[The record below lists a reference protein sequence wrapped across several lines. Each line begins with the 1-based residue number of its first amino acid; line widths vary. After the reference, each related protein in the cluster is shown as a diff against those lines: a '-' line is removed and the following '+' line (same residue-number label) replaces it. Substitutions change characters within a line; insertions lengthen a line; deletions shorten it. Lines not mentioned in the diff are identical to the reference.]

1 MCPET
6 NKGSGSMNNLFLE
19 KLRAGQKPVGIFSDT
34 ASPFVVECL
43 GRAGFDYVIIDNEH
57 SPVEAET
64 SAEMIRAAE
73 LTGLTPFVRVREISR
88 PAVLKLLDVG
98 AQGLI
103 VPNVNSPDEVRALV
117 SYAKYAPVGNR
128 GFCPSRKDGW
138 GYGLELD
145 VAETMA
151 HFNRQ
156 VLLIPQCETIGA
168 LEHIEEIAETEGVDG
183 IFVGPFDL
191 SIAMGIPGRFDTPD
205 FQAALARILRACH
218 AAGKFC
224 LLFAMSTDK
233 VREGFGQ
240 GFDSM
245 TYNLDAG
252 LMIECFR
259 ERLREIRGE

>member
-1 MCPET
+1 
-6 NKGSGSMNNLFLE
+6 
-19 KLRAGQKPVGIFSDT
+19 
-34 ASPFVVECL
+34 
-43 GRAGFDYVIIDNEH
+43 
-57 SPVEAET
+57 
-64 SAEMIRAAE
+64 MIRAAE
-73 LTGLTPFVRVREISR
+73 LTGIAPFVRVREISR

-103 VPNVNSPDEVRALV
+103 VPNVNSLEEVRSLV
-117 SYAKYAPVGNR
+117 SYAKYAPVGMR

-138 GYGLELD
+138 GYELGLG

-151 HFNRQ
+151 HFNGQ
-156 VLLIPQCETIGA
+156 VLLIPQCETLGA
-168 LEHIEEIAETEGVDG
+168 LEAIEEIAATEGVDG

-191 SIAMGIPGRFDTPD
+191 SIAMGIPGQFDTPA
-205 FQAALARILRACH
+205 FQAALQRILRACH

-224 LLFAMSTDK
+224 LLFAMSADK
-233 VREGFGQ
+233 VCEGFAQ

-259 ERLREIRGE
+259 ERLAKIRGE

>member
-1 MCPET
+1 
-6 NKGSGSMNNLFLE
+6 MNNLFLE

-34 ASPFVVECL
+34 ASPYVVECL

-138 GYGLELD
+138 GYGLPLG

-151 HFNRQ
+151 HFNDQ
-156 VLLIPQCETIGA
+156 VLLIPQCETLGA

-233 VREGFGQ
+233 VLEGFGQ

-245 TYNLDAG
+245 TYHLDAG